1 MGGLLLYNLGV
12 LYKKRT
18 HNYEFKTM
26 YKALEWV
33 HAMRAPDIQLH
44 LLFNKSTFGLKK
56 E

>member
-12 LYKKRT
+12 LYKKK

-26 YKALEWV
+26 YKALEGV
-33 HAMRAPDIQLH
+33 HAMRASYIQLH